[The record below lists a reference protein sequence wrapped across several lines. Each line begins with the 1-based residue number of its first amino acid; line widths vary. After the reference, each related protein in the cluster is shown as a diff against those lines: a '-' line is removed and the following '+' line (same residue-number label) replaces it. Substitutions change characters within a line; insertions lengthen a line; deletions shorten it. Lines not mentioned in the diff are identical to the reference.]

1 MKNNIQEK
9 LYNQIKG
16 LQIIDTHEHIP
27 HERDCACG
35 TLDVFDFFTPY
46 ICDNLCS
53 AGVTAELWAK
63 FTDKS
68 IPITERL
75 KGAFSYIEDIR
86 FTTYFKA
93 FEQSVKTFGE
103 YEFSL
108 DGLVRA
114 GEVLSL
120 NNRLE
125 SVYARINAEC
135 GMTFMGYYGTEYFCD
150 SKYLKVVPT
159 VSQITPKTKE
169 DVVLLSSVSGCNVT
183 DLLSLSKSIES
194 LFVGYERDG
203 VKNIKIGGSYNRV
216 PDYFQP
222 NIELATAQLSAICSG
237 EINLD
242 FSNGEILKNYDISPI
257 KDLDNFV
264 IDKCMSEAQKRGMN
278 VIIHTGIHA
287 WNKNSIKAVSASSL
301 EWLIRKYSK
310 VNIVLLHLGYPFIDD
325 AILLAKYF
333 QNVFLDMAWVNIL
346 DEKESKD
353 IIKKLVELLPISKI
367 CAFGG
372 DYCQPANILGAYEI
386 TVKHLAHAFS
396 ELVDNG
402 VISFEDALNIISAW
416 LYDNPK
422 RIYGL

>member
-9 LYNQIKG
+9 LYNQIKV

-46 ICDNLCS
+46 ICDNLSS

-108 DGLVRA
+108 DGFVRA
-114 GEVLSL
+114 GEILSL

-169 DVVLLSSVSGCNVT
+169 DITTLSTITGIEVN
-183 DLLSLSKSIES
+183 DLPSLEMSIER
-194 LFVGYERDG
+194 LFDEYEKNG
-203 VKNIKIGGSYNRV
+203 VKNIKLGGSYTR
-216 PDYFQP
+216 PLDYSTP
-222 NIELATAQLSAICSG
+222 NSKQAALQLSAIC
-237 EINLD
+237 
-242 FSNGEILKNYDISPI
+242 NGEIKLDLCNGVLLENYDITPI
-257 KDLDNFV
+257 KELDDFI

-278 VIIHTGIHA
+278 AIIHTGIHA
-287 WNKNSIKAVSASSL
+287 WNKNSMKAVNPNLL

-333 QNVFLDMAWVNIL
+333 PNVFLDMAWVNVL
-346 DEKESKD
+346 DEEGSKD
-353 IIKKLVELLPISKI
+353 AIKKLVEHLPISKI